1 MSNTQFKRNKFGLAS
16 GAFLVALAAPLVVG
30 STLSLS
36 FVSSSVAAEH
46 SGSGKG
52 GSDSH
57 GSRGGQGG
65 KGGGGEKGQGGSSK
79 GGGKGTVDKIFRADA
94 SEEEDSDRPEWAG
107 VKGGKSGGGG
117 KPFGAGTKK
126 GDLFGDMYIL
136 LRDVNGVPLEDTN
149 GDELVVAFH
158 YDSTGALVP
167 VTDADG
173 KLVAIPRN
181 EEGDLLT
188 SVTVGD
194 TTLDVVPGEIEL
206 GRLNLGRSPAK
217 VLDQALNEALSKLTA
232 DGAVIAIDS
241 SGRLTVDGTTIDSP
255 RENLALYDQ
264 YMASGTIPG
273 VTLPAGFDP
282 AALLAAAG
290 DKTGTIGVDTLVYM
304 NSILGINSG
313 TTYYDF
319 SDYQYNRTA
328 TWADAT
334 ATVLVLDAGNPDDA
348 ADDVYRPTLVNLYD
362 AVFGGTSW
370 TDPTTEGGADD
381 FAAAANDYLQVIEF
395 VHDNEVR

>member
-319 SDYQYNRTA
+319 SDYQYARTA